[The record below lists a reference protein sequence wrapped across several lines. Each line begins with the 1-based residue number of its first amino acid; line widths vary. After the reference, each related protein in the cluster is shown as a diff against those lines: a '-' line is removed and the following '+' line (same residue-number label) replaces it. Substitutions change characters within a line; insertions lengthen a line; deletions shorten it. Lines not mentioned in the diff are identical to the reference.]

1 MGNSSANRCL
11 IHANTPRMILELDA
25 DPLEFSL
32 VNNYTI
38 SDLSNN
44 FNRLFTIGISGL
56 RCCGVRNNLRR
67 SGETTQR
74 TTKAMRGKSRGW
86 LTDKGNQALR
96 LATIE
101 AFDDYSARIMELAVS
116 VFIGPNKLR
125 RVVWSRSI

>member
-1 MGNSSANRCL
+1 M
-11 IHANTPRMILELDA
+11 
-25 DPLEFSL
+25 
-32 VNNYTI
+32 
-38 SDLSNN
+38 
-44 FNRLFTIGISGL
+44 
-56 RCCGVRNNLRR
+56 
-67 SGETTQR
+67 QR

-86 LTDKGNQALR
+86 LTAKGNQALR